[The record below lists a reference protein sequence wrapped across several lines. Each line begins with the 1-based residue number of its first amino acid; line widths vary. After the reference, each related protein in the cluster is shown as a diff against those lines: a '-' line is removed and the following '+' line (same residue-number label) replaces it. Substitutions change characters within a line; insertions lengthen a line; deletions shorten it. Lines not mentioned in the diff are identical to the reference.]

1 MKVLIV
7 DDDRVLADVLAF
19 TMRREGFQVIRA
31 FDGAAAL
38 QCWADEQPDLLILD
52 VNLPVLDGFVVCQR
66 IREQADTPIL
76 LLTVRDEEDD
86 IVHGLEL
93 GADDYIT
100 KPFSPR
106 QLVARAQSVLRRAGR
121 MAKPAARQIGDLSL
135 DASRREMRM
144 GSREV
149 ISLTPLESRLLDYLM
164 LNVGHVLTAEAI
176 IDHVWGAGG
185 GDRDMLRQL
194 VHRLRIKMAQ
204 AATTREGGEP
214 VPTPG
219 EPSPLGVSGVPE
231 DGDVVG
237 TGEPIR
243 IETIPGLGYG
253 LVIDT
258 G

>member
-38 QCWADEQPDLLILD
+38 QCWANEQPDLIILD

-121 MAKPAARQIGDLSL
+121 MAKPATRQIGELTL
-135 DASRREMRM
+135 DVSRREMCL
-144 GSREV
+144 GSGEV

-194 VHRLRIKMAQ
+194 IHRLRTKLSQ
-204 AATTREGGEP
+204 AVAAREGREPAPASGEQSLLA
-214 VPTPG
+214 VPG
-219 EPSPLGVSGVPE
+219 APE
-231 DGDVVG
+231 DGDVASAE
-237 TGEPIR
+237 EPIR

-253 LVIDT
+253 LVVDA